1 MTRKDASSEPVRLDK
16 WKSRLVVAGS
26 SLAVVAV
33 CVAIRAVG
41 GRPAADAQ
49 SPTGRAQAATSSAAQ
64 AVPGAAAASNS
75 NKAPTSQDPNATSS
89 QQQIVATVNGE
100 EIGRQELAQQCL
112 AEFGKDV
119 LETMMNKYLIVT
131 YCEQHNI
138 TVTKA
143 DVDEEI
149 GRLAKKFA
157 IPVDQWLQMLKDERG
172 IKPEQYASEII
183 WPMLALRKLAAERIQ
198 PTQQELDDAYET
210 QFGTAV
216 RARII
221 VLASQ
226 QQAQEILAKVKAK
239 PDDFG
244 MIAQARASI
253 PTAPV

>member
-1 MTRKDASSEPVRLDK
+1 MTRKDASSEPVRLEK

-26 SLAVVAV
+26 SFAVIAV
-33 CVAIRAVG
+33 CVAIRAIG

-49 SPTGRAQAATSSAAQ
+49 SPASRAQAATLPPQRNPHHRRCCAA
-64 AVPGAAAASNS
+64 GKS
-75 NKAPTSQDPNATSS
+75 PTPQDPNATSS

-131 YCEQHNI
+131 YCEKHNI

-143 DVDEEI
+143 EVDEEI

-172 IKPEQYASEII
+172 IKPEQYANEII

-198 PTQQELDDAYET
+198 PTQQELDEALRNAIRHR
-210 QFGTAV
+210 QSAP
-216 RARII
+216 
-221 VLASQ
+221 ASSCSPRSNRRR
-226 QQAQEILAKVKAK
+226 KFSPK
-239 PDDFG
+239 
-244 MIAQARASI
+244 
-253 PTAPV
+253 